1 MVGIFADETDQ
12 IGPLRKRQNRRTE
25 TPIPTTKPADS
36 FALRSVQIWDTSFA
50 VYHTGAFCMP
60 FRLMGSVPSC

>member
-1 MVGIFADETDQ
+1 MVGILTDETDQ
-12 IGPLRKRQNRRTE
+12 IGPQRKSQNRGAE
-25 TPIPTTKPADS
+25 TPITTAKPIDS